1 MFENTRSRR
10 FDYTTTADK
19 AQPRKGGM
27 TLAIIVIVF
36 ILVVAMGCL
45 YGHEMRENEERARR
59 GEPVKRHHDI
69 TDQETEVNFLI
80 GKK

>member
-1 MFENTRSRR
+1 M
-10 FDYTTTADK
+10 
-19 AQPRKGGM
+19 
-27 TLAIIVIVF
+27 AIIVIVF

-69 TDQETEVNFLI
+69 TDQETEVYFLI